1 MPALVVP
8 GVRVEARF
16 DILPPLPAPSGIV
29 GAVGIVDRPPASGL
43 ISVTKVSEMA
53 DLLGTGTEVSMPQV
67 VHALGNGASEVVIS
81 AVVGGASASATL
93 LNVNSKPAVRLRCRS
108 HGAWGNSLYADVRGI
123 YGADGKKLMRVTLRL
138 LLNGSVVEEFDGL
151 RILSGAVDDL
161 FETVNATSRYVVALD
176 PGLDGITLAGFAAQ
190 PFDSDGLI
198 SVNSAGASGTT
209 VMKLYA
215 APGASTTDMTVKLD
229 VAADGSA
236 TMSVYQHGLQET
248 FTGLTTDPDAATYL
262 PYVLQKQSR
271 LVRARIVNSLNVDEV
286 LPRPTDAPVQF
297 TSGSSPNTAAY
308 ATAIDLLSDDPRI
321 DLVMASIE
329 PGRADAEVSTIHQA
343 LQAHAVSM
351 ADNGAPRIAFGSIST
366 GEQTAAYSN
375 DLSLVREHAAMVRN
389 RRFVLV
395 APSGAEGAVVGLVG
409 RLDPQDSPT
418 FKSVPLFGMNPA
430 KLRESQLNDL
440 LGPTMNLCVV
450 QDRAGHGVVVLR
462 GLDTTGDQIS
472 VTRVADEC
480 IRETKAIA
488 ENFIGELNTDQ
499 ARGALKQQI
508 VATFTRMQR
517 DGALVPS
524 TDGSDPA
531 FVVDVYSTQLDFAQ
545 GIVRV
550 DIAVRPVRAIDYIY
564 ATIRVKN

>member
-1 MPALVVP
+1 VP

-16 DILPPLPAPSGIV
+16 DILPPLPASSGIV

-43 ISVTKVSEMA
+43 ISVTKVSELA
-53 DLLGTGTEVSMPQV
+53 DLLGPGTQISMPQV

-81 AVVGGASASATL
+81 AVAGGASASATL
-93 LNVNSKPAVRLRCRS
+93 LNVNSKPAVRLRSRS
-108 HGAWGNSLYADVRGI
+108 HGAWGNDVYADVRGV
-123 YGADGKKLMRVTLRL
+123 YGADGKKLMRATIRL
-138 LLNGSVVEEFDGL
+138 LRGGVVVEQFDDMRVL
-151 RILSGAVDDL
+151 AGAVDDL
-161 FETVNATSRYVVALD
+161 FETVNNASRYVVALD
-176 PGLDGITLAGFAAQ
+176 PGLDGVTLSGFAAS
-190 PFDSDGLI
+190 PFDGDGVLA
-198 SVNSAGASGTT
+198 VNSSGPSGTA
-209 VMKLYA
+209 VMRLFA

-229 VAADGSA
+229 VAGDGSA
-236 TMSVYQHGLQET
+236 TMSIYQKGLQES
-248 FTGLTTDPDAATYL
+248 FAGLNTDPDDANYL

-271 LVRARIVNSLNVDEV
+271 LVRARIVNTLGPDEQ
-286 LPRPTDAPVQF
+286 LPVPTGAPVPF
-297 TSGSSPNTAAY
+297 TGGSSPNTDAY

-321 DLVMASIE
+321 DLLLAAIE

-343 LQAHAVSM
+343 LQAHAVTM
-351 ADNGAPRIAFGSIST
+351 ADHGAPRIAFGSIST
-366 GEQTAAYSN
+366 GEQTAAYKS
-375 DLSLVREHAAMVRN
+375 DLSLIREHAAMVRN

-395 APSGAEGAVVGLVG
+395 APSGAEGAVAGVVG

-418 FKSVPLFGMNPA
+418 FKSVPLFGVRPA
-430 KLRESQLNDL
+430 GFRESQLNQL
-440 LGPTMNLCVV
+440 LGSTMNLCVV

-480 IRETKAIA
+480 IRETKAIS

-499 ARGALKQQI
+499 ARSALKQQI
-508 VATFTRMQR
+508 VATFTRMER
-517 DGALVPS
+517 AGALVPS
-524 TDGSDPA
+524 TDGKDPA